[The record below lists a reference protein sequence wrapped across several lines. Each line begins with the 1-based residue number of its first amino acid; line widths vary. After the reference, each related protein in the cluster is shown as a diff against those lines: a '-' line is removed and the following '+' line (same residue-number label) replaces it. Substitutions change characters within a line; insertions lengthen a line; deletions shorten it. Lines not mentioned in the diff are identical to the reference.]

1 VAPGWRTE
9 LLAVVTNPNVALILM
24 MIGIYGLIFEF
35 LNPGTV
41 APGLVGGVSLLVA
54 LYALNLLPINYA
66 GLALVLLG
74 IVLMVAETHIGAFGA
89 IGVGGIVAFV
99 IGAIMMFPAEVPGL
113 GLSIPVV
120 AIVAVTTLGF
130 FLLVLSMLVW
140 SRRRAVVSGAEALR
154 GAEGEAVSWQ
164 GTEGRVRIG
173 GEIWRA
179 RGVGPLQPGA
189 RVKVVARDGL

>member
-1 VAPGWRTE
+1 
-9 LLAVVTNPNVALILM
+9 M
-24 MIGIYGLIFEF
+24 
-35 LNPGTV
+35 
-41 APGLVGGVSLLVA
+41 
-54 LYALNLLPINYA
+54 
-66 GLALVLLG
+66 
-74 IVLMVAETHIGAFGA
+74 
-89 IGVGGIVAFV
+89 AFV

-179 RGVGPLQPGA
+179 RGVGPLQAGA
-189 RVKVVARDGL
+189 RVKVVARDGLVVVVEPA